1 MAKNVV
7 INEVTYSN
15 VPEVNIP
22 QVGGGT
28 ARFYDPSDA
37 TAIASSILN
46 GETAYINGGL
56 VTGSMPINSGAAEVI
71 STKNDFI
78 QIAEGYH
85 DGLGGVGIS
94 ATEKAKIVTG
104 NIKSGVSIL
113 GVSGKAS
120 VVDTAITSSAAAATD
135 IATGKKA
142 YVNGTLLTGSLKAVT
157 VSQNASSKVLTI
169 E

>member
-7 INEVTYSN
+7 INEVQYSN
-15 VPEVNIP
+15 VPEVTIP
-22 QVGGGT
+22 QVGGGL
-28 ARFYDPSDA
+28 AHFYDPSDA
-37 TAIASSILN
+37 TAVAGSILN
-46 GETAYINGGL
+46 GETAYINGGI
-56 VTGSMPINSGAAEVI
+56 VTGSMPINSGTAEVI
-71 STKNDFI
+71 SNKNDFI

-85 DGLGGVGIS
+85 DGMGGVAIS
-94 ATEKAKIVTG
+94 ATEKAKIITG

-120 VVDTAITSSAAAATD
+120 VVDTAITTSAAAATD

-157 VSQNASSKVLTI
+157 VSQDVGTKALTI

>member
-22 QVGGGT
+22 QAGGGT

-37 TAIASSILN
+37 TAVAASIKS
-46 GETAYINGGL
+46 GETAYTGSGL
-56 VTGSMPINSGAAEVI
+56 VTGSMPVNTGTAEVI
-71 STKNDFI
+71 SNKNDFI
-78 QIAEGYH
+78 QIPEGYH

-113 GVSGKAS
+113 GVSGKSS
-120 VVDTAITSSAAAATD
+120 VVDTAITTSAAAASD
-135 IATGKKA
+135 IASGKRA
-142 YVNGTLLTGSLKAVT
+142 YVNGTLLTGALKAVT
-157 VSQNASSKVLTI
+157 VSQDGGTKILTI